1 MLQYIT
7 DSSAKRS
14 VEDQIKEVLAAG
26 CGWIT
31 IDPAGMTDDEIKS
44 VVEKVMPE
52 CIEKQAFLILKD
64 KVQLA
69 KDINVGGVVLSQ
81 GSEFPSHA
89 RMTLGAA
96 AVIGVEVST
105 ADQISALQGLDVDY
119 VVMNPYK
126 ICDVSNGNAL
136 GINGIKEFCSFM
148 EGKQMELPRV
158 AAGGVTYEDI
168 SPLMEAGCNGVAMSE
183 SLADASDI
191 EAETKK
197 AIALLKKFEEK
208 ELAKLDK

>member
-7 DSSAKRS
+7 DASAQRS
-14 VEDQIKEVLAAG
+14 VEDQIKEVLASG

-52 CIEKQAFLILKD
+52 CIEKQAFLIMKD

-69 KDINVGGVVLSQ
+69 KDLNVGGVVLSQ

-96 AVIGVEVST
+96 AVIGVEVAT
-105 ADQISALQGLDVDY
+105 TDQIAALQGLDVDY
-119 VVMNPYK
+119 VVMKPYK
-126 ICDVSNGNAL
+126 ADSSDAKAL
-136 GINGIKEFCSFM
+136 GIDGVKELCSYM
-148 EGKQMELPRV
+148 EGKELELPRV
-158 AAGGVTYEDI
+158 AAGGVAYDDI
-168 SPLMEAGCNGVAMSE
+168 APLMDAGCNGVAMSE
-183 SLADASDI
+183 SLADSFDI
-191 EAETKK
+191 EGDTKK
-197 AIALLKKFEEK
+197 AIELLKKYEER
-208 ELAKLDK
+208 EQAKLNS